1 MNVTRLSDIK
11 ANPIPRALTGFE
23 ELDYIYGYSRFP
35 NGSVWGM
42 PQGKISL
49 WAGESGIGKSRLCIE
64 VAKNYAAMGH
74 IDSITNEKIYN
85 KVLYFS
91 IEAELDDFASWA
103 KDTSNFSSFY
113 CSDEDKI
120 DEIIKIIYK
129 VDPDLVFIDS
139 VNEIEDFNGTSKSV
153 HRLIKGT
160 KDKIGLKKV
169 TADVGCHTILLGQLN
184 QDKTI
189 KGGTALPHAV
199 DTALNLTPR
208 AKDSTICFTV
218 SVGIKH
224 RYGKKGSEG
233 TWCHDDEGVKCVSNT
248 RLSDKEWCDSHNLIV
263 STMAGRVIKEL
274 EEEEEVEVVSQKSSF
289 FSFLK

>member
-1 MNVTRLSDIK
+1 MNVTRLSEIEAK
-11 ANPIPRALTGFE
+11 PIPRALTGFE
-23 ELDYIYGYSRFP
+23 ELDYIYGFSRFP
-35 NGSVWGM
+35 HSIYWGM
-42 PQGKISL
+42 PKGKISL
-49 WAGESGIGKSRLCIE
+49 WAGESGIGKSRLCID
-64 VAKNYAAMGH
+64 VAKNYSSAGH
-74 IDSITNEKIYN
+74 
-85 KVLYFS
+85 KVLY
-91 IEAELDDFASWA
+91 ILTEAELSDFASWA
-103 KDTSNFSSFY
+103 KDTSKYDTFY
-113 CSDEDKI
+113 CSGEDKI
-120 DEIIKIIYK
+120 DEIIKIIYNVK
-129 VDPDLVFIDS
+129 PHLVFIDS